1 MKKTIIAFGIALLAT
16 ACTNKPM
23 SVSHEGIELDFEVE
37 LLFEKEG
44 IKMYRFYDNGRYHY
58 YTNSGETIS
67 SYSTGGKFSQ
77 TYNENIK

>member
-77 TYNENIK
+77 TYSENIK